1 MYKAMRNK
9 AVILSTL
16 HGWRPENQTIHD
28 ILIRKGH
35 ERDNHGN
42 RDKRNRMIKR
52 QMKHSEIYK

>member
-9 AVILSTL
+9 TIILSTL
-16 HGWRPENQTIHD
+16 NGWRPENQKIND
-28 ILIRKGH
+28 IMVGKVH
-35 ERDNHGN
+35 EGDNHGN